1 MVEAQQTRHLMAP
14 TQQLKANRLKVVVL
28 SALWV
33 STVPHRLQFL
43 VNALLVLTYPT
54 REPIL
59 PTSASSAHRANSAQ
73 QRVYPLRMA
82 IAMQATTVLWAQ
94 YPGPLFA
101 ATMIT
106 IVPQARCR

>member
-1 MVEAQQTRHLMAP
+1 MVVQQTRHLMVP
-14 TQQLKANRLKVVVL
+14 TLQLKDSRHKVVEL

-59 PTSASSAHRANSAQ
+59 QTSASSAHKASSAQ

-82 IAMQATTVLWAQ
+82 IVMQATTVLWAQ
-94 YPGPLFA
+94 YRGLLFA

-106 IVPQARCR
+106 TVPQARCR

>member
-1 MVEAQQTRHLMAP
+1 VVAQQTRRLMAL
-14 TQQLKANRLKVVVL
+14 TQQLKASRLKVVVL

-43 VNALLVLTYPT
+43 VNALLALTYPT

-59 PTSASSAHRANSAQ
+59 QTSASSAHRANSAQ

-94 YPGPLFA
+94 YPGPLFV

-106 IVPQARCR
+106 TVPQARCR